1 MSAPFEPSNTIL
13 RRSRE
18 GAVLRLVLADAARRN
33 CLSDRML
40 TELQEALDA
49 AASDPAVRAVV
60 IAAEGPV
67 FSSGHDLK
75 EITRR
80 RGDPDG
86 GLAYFRDL
94 FGRCAVLMQ
103 TIVAL
108 DKPVIAEVAG
118 LATAAG
124 CQLVASC
131 DLAVA
136 GEASR
141 YQTPGVNF
149 GLFCSTPMAA
159 LSRAVGRKHALEMLL
174 TGDTVDAGRAEAM
187 GLVNRVV
194 PGERLTEEAMQ
205 LAHTIAEKSP
215 VALRAGKAAFQRQLD
230 LPLDDAYRLLTE
242 VMAENLMAQEAT
254 DGIAALLDKRTPQFP
269 AG

>member
-1 MSAPFEPSNTIL
+1 MNDLPNQIL
-13 RRSRE
+13 RQARD
-18 GAVLRLVLADAARRN
+18 GAVLRLTLADSARRN
-33 CLSDRML
+33 CLSDRLLAEM
-40 TELQEALDA
+40 QAALDA
-49 AASDPAVRAVV
+49 AASDPGVRVVV

-80 RGDPDG
+80 RADADG

-94 FGRCAVLMQ
+94 LGRCAQLMQ
-103 TIVAL
+103 AIVNSP
-108 DKPVIAEVAG
+108 KPVIAEVAG

-136 GEASR
+136 GDASR

-149 GLFCSTPMAA
+149 GLFCSTPMVA
-159 LSRAVGRKHALEMLL
+159 LSRAVGRKHAMEMLL
-174 TGDTVDAGRAEAM
+174 TGDTVDAARAEAM

-194 PGERLTEEAMQ
+194 PAARLTEETMR

-215 VALRAGKAAFQRQLD
+215 VAMRTGKAAFQGQLD
-230 LPLDDAYRLLTE
+230 MPLGEAYDAIAGI
-242 VMAENLMAQEAT
+242 MAGNLMDREAE
-254 DGIAALLDKRTPQFP
+254 DGVAALLDKRTPRFP
-269 AG
+269 V